1 MDEGAWM
8 VKLSPDE
15 LIQSLAIMSAQQN
28 PASPATQ
35 IHELRVLIMLPQ
47 LDYHLTNQKRA
58 EAKHLRPA
66 GTFAQAFNN
75 DPCLQAFPIS
85 HDLLPTPRPLIHLSP
100 HLIFRR
106 QGGASRLEFR
116 DDSGV
121 QLSMQGI
128 NAA

>member
-1 MDEGAWM
+1 M
-8 VKLSPDE
+8 VKFSPDE
-15 LIQSLAIMSAQQN
+15 LIQNLAIMSAQQN

-35 IHELRVLIMLPQ
+35 IHELQVLMMLPQ
-47 LDYHLTNQKRA
+47 LDYHLTHQKRA

-66 GTFAQAFNN
+66 GTFAQAVNS

-100 HLIFRR
+100 HLILFRR

-116 DDSGV
+116 DDSAV
-121 QLSMQGI
+121 QLSMRGI